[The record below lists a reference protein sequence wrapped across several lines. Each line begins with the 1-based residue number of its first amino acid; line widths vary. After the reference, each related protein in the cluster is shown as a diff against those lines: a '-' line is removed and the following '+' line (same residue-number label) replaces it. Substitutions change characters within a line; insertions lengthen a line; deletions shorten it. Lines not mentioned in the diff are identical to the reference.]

1 MIQSFYT
8 LVDDFQ
14 KIKEIAIFNIKS
26 VAAFCSI
33 LEKNR

>member
-1 MIQSFYT
+1 MIQSFHT
-8 LVDDFQ
+8 LVDDIQ

-26 VAAFCSI
+26 IAVFSSI